1 MKTKAL
7 TQAEGNSGFSQALLW
22 FGAAV
27 SIAEILT
34 GALTAP
40 LGLSKGI
47 LAILVGHGIGAGILF
62 LAGLIGAES
71 GLAAI
76 ESTRI
81 SFGKYGSYGFSIL
94 NILQLIGW
102 TAIMVIN
109 GAMALDGVT
118 GAVFRYQNEKLW
130 CILISAFICLWIIV
144 GFKNLA
150 KLNGVVVGVL
160 LIFSVM
166 LGFVVFQNKGSI
178 VGIKGN
184 MNFGAAVELSVTM
197 ALSWLPLI
205 ADYTR
210 NVKFKKSGVL
220 CSVFGYFTGSSLM
233 FIIGLGAAIYAGTS
247 DICTILLAAGLG
259 IVALIIV
266 MFSTVTTT
274 FLDVYSAGVSFV
286 NLNPKVN
293 EKAAA
298 LVVCLIGLILAM
310 LVPIS
315 QYENFLYLIGS
326 VFAPLFA
333 VLLTD
338 YFIFKKQKVDPGAL
352 FSLKNAALWI
362 VGVIAYRLLLSW
374 DSPLGIT
381 LPVMM
386 IVSILGILLNG
397 GISLC
402 SQKA

>member
-1 MKTKAL
+1 
-7 TQAEGNSGFSQALLW
+7 
-22 FGAAV
+22 
-27 SIAEILT
+27 
-34 GALTAP
+34 
-40 LGLSKGI
+40 
-47 LAILVGHGIGAGILF
+47 
-62 LAGLIGAES
+62 
-71 GLAAI
+71 
-76 ESTRI
+76 
-81 SFGKYGSYGFSIL
+81 
-94 NILQLIGW
+94 
-102 TAIMVIN
+102 
-109 GAMALDGVT
+109 
-118 GAVFRYQNEKLW
+118 
-130 CILISAFICLWIIV
+130 
-144 GFKNLA
+144 
-150 KLNGVVVGVL
+150 
-160 LIFSVM
+160 
-166 LGFVVFQNKGSI
+166 
-178 VGIKGN
+178 
-184 MNFGAAVELSVTM
+184 VTM

-266 MFSTVTTT
+266 VFSTVTTT

-286 NLNPKVN
+286 NLNSKAN

-298 LVVCLIGLILAM
+298 LVVCLIGLVLAM

-338 YFIFKKQKVDPGAL
+338 YFIFKKQKVDPGSL

-374 DSPLGIT
+374 DSPFGIT

-386 IVSILGILLNG
+386 IVSLLGILLNG